1 MRFEPPRVSAPRTLL
16 AAVAIFVLA
25 GLALGAWSL
34 AGPAGSTPDEEFHMA
49 SIWCGQGTD
58 ADHCRSG
65 SANGR
70 RLVPADVILGNQC
83 YATARKVSAAC
94 LSTGYGSDPTPNF
107 DTDRGNFRGD
117 YPPVYYAV
125 MHTFVGD
132 DLNTSVL
139 TMRAVNV
146 LLFLAITGAVMALVP
161 PTLRRATAWSFLLT
175 SVPMGVWLISSI
187 NPSGWAIMSAGTL
200 WPCLYALPDAVGS
213 RRIALAALAA
223 LTALMGVG
231 ARTDSC
237 LFTLMAIA
245 LVFILRR
252 REILRS
258 RLALVTGTL
267 IAVAA
272 VFFFLEARQSVTVLD
287 AFGTAQDTSA
297 LSAKALLWSNIQNL
311 PSIWTGVWGTWPLGW
326 IDTRLPPAVLFGSLL
341 PWAAL
346 MFTSL
351 RDNSGRQIVAVLLL
365 ASALVTYPLYLVTR
379 SHLPIGEGVQPRYIV
394 PLMVMLTGMALV
406 TTRSRTY
413 VPARGQLVLVTS
425 ALGTANALA
434 LHTNIRRYVTGTD
447 VVSFNLDRGRE
458 WWWNLPLTPMT
469 VWAAGSLAFVAA
481 TWLALTAFSP
491 ASDTI
496 ADDAEAAAPVDGG
509 AHRAPAGADANP
521 ERRSD
526 PATGSLFD
534 GGFA

>member
-1 MRFEPPRVSAPRTLL
+1 MRSQPRRVSATRKWP
-16 AAVAIFVLA
+16 AFVAIFVLA

-34 AGPAGSTPDEEFHMA
+34 SGPAGSTPDEEFHMA

-58 ADHCRSG
+58 PGHCTPGAKDDQRV
-65 SANGR
+65 
-70 RLVPADVILGNQC
+70 VPADVVAGTQC
-83 YATARKVSAAC
+83 FAAKSDVSAKC
-94 LSTGYGSDPTPNF
+94 LGTDYGSDPTPNL
-107 DTDRGNFRGD
+107 DTDRGNFRGE

-132 DLNTSVL
+132 DLSKSVL
-139 TMRAVNV
+139 TIRAVNV
-146 LLFLAITGAVMALVP
+146 LLFLSITGAVMALVP
-161 PTLRRATAWSFLLT
+161 PVLRRATAWSLLLT

-187 NPSGWAIMSAGTL
+187 NPSGWAIVSAGTL
-200 WPCLYALPDAVGS
+200 WPCLYALPDAAG
-213 RRIALAALAA
+213 RRRVALAVLAALA
-223 LTALMGVG
+223 ALMGVG

-258 RLALVTGTL
+258 RPALATGAL

-272 VFFFLEARQSVTVLD
+272 VFFFLRAKQSVTALD
-287 AFGTAQDTSA
+287 AFGTVPGK
-297 LSAKALLWSNIQNL
+297 LSLSGSALLWNNIQNL
-311 PSIWTGVWGTWPLGW
+311 PSMWTGVWGTWPLGW
-326 IDTRLPPAVLFGSLL
+326 VDTPLPPAVLFGSLL
-341 PWAAL
+341 PWAGIVF
-346 MFTSL
+346 MSL
-351 RDNSGRQIVAVLLL
+351 RDNSRRQVVALSLL
-365 ASALVTYPLYLVTR
+365 AAALVTYPLYLVTR
-379 SHLPIGEGVQPRYIV
+379 SHLPIGEGVQPRYLV
-394 PLMVMLTGMALV
+394 PLMVMLTGMALL

-413 VPARGQLVLVTS
+413 VPARGQLVLVTI
-425 ALGTANALA
+425 ALGAANALA

-469 VWAAGSLAFVAA
+469 VWVAGSLAFVAA
-481 TWLALTAFSP
+481 TWLVLTAFSP
-491 ASDTI
+491 AGDTV
-496 ADDAEAAAPVDGG
+496 ADDADVAASVDNG
-509 AHRAPAGADANP
+509 AHRAPVGAEANP

-526 PATGSLFD
+526 PATGSLVD